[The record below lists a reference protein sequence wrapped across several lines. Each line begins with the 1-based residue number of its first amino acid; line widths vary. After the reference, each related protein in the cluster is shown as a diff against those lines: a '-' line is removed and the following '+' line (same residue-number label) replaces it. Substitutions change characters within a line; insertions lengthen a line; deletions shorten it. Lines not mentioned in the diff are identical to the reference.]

1 MGTTTLIVVSVLTAV
16 EVLFILSSSEH
27 ALKAFLGYKL
37 YVDLIYGVGL
47 TLYMGLSGTI
57 SGVIIA
63 AFSGFFMTATLLL
76 ASKMIGYRKR
86 KRLADGSY
94 VWVEYPPVLTVSSCK
109 KMIDKSVAVASNKF
123 PSYERCKTPLISR

>member
-1 MGTTTLIVVSVLTAV
+1 MVSVLTAV

-63 AFSGFFMTATLLL
+63 AFSGFFMTMTLLL
-76 ASKMIGYRKR
+76 ASKIIGYRKR
-86 KRLADGSY
+86 KVLDDGKV
-94 VWVEYPPVLTVSSCK
+94 VWVEYPPTLTVLSVKTMMTTSVSKIRDGYNNLSSK
-109 KMIDKSVAVASNKF
+109 YTSS
-123 PSYERCKTPLISR
+123 

>member
-1 MGTTTLIVVSVLTAV
+1 MSTSILVMVSVLTAV

-63 AFSGFFMTATLLL
+63 AFSGFFMTLTLLF
-76 ASKMIGYRKR
+76 ASKIIGYRKR
-86 KRLADGSY
+86 KVLDDGRV
-94 VWVEYPPVLTVSSCK
+94 VWVEYPPTITVLSVKTMMTTSVSKIRDGYNNLSSK
-109 KMIDKSVAVASNKF
+109 YTSS
-123 PSYERCKTPLISR
+123 

>member
-1 MGTTTLIVVSVLTAV
+1 MSTSILVMVSVLTAV

-63 AFSGFFMTATLLL
+63 AFSGFFMTLILLL
-76 ASKMIGYRKR
+76 ASKIIGYRKR
-86 KRLADGSY
+86 KVLDDGRV
-94 VWVEYPPVLTVSSCK
+94 VWVEYPPTITVLSIKTMMTTSVSKIRDGYNNLSSK
-109 KMIDKSVAVASNKF
+109 YTSS
-123 PSYERCKTPLISR
+123 

>member
-1 MGTTTLIVVSVLTAV
+1 MSTSILVMVSVLTAV

-63 AFSGFFMTATLLL
+63 AFSGFFMTLTLLL
-76 ASKMIGYRKR
+76 ASKIIGYRKR
-86 KRLADGSY
+86 KVLDDGRV
-94 VWVEYPPVLTVSSCK
+94 VWVEYPPTITVLSIKTMMTTSVSKIRDGYNNLSSK
-109 KMIDKSVAVASNKF
+109 YTSS
-123 PSYERCKTPLISR
+123 

>member
-1 MGTTTLIVVSVLTAV
+1 MSTSILIVVSVLTAV

-63 AFSGFFMTATLLL
+63 AFSGFFMTMTLLL
-76 ASKMIGYRKR
+76 ASKIIGYRKR
-86 KRLADGSY
+86 KVLDDGTV
-94 VWVEYPPVLTVSSCK
+94 VWVEYPPTLTVSSTK
-109 KMIDKSVAVASNKF
+109 EMIETSVSKIRTKF
-123 PSYERCKTPLISR
+123 NNLRSTYNV

>member
-1 MGTTTLIVVSVLTAV
+1 MSTSILVMVSVLTAV

-63 AFSGFFMTATLLL
+63 AFSGFFMTLTLLL
-76 ASKMIGYRKR
+76 ASKIIGYRKR
-86 KRLADGSY
+86 KVLDDGKV
-94 VWVEYPPVLTVSSCK
+94 VWVEYPPTLTVLSVKTMMTTSVSKIRDGYNNLSSK
-109 KMIDKSVAVASNKF
+109 YTSS
-123 PSYERCKTPLISR
+123 

>member
-1 MGTTTLIVVSVLTAV
+1 MSTSILVMVSVLTAV

-63 AFSGFFMTATLLL
+63 AFSGFFMTMTLLL
-76 ASKMIGYRKR
+76 ASKIIGYRKR
-86 KRLADGSY
+86 KVLDDGRV
-94 VWVEYPPVLTVSSCK
+94 VWVEYPPTLTVLSVKTMMTTSVSKIRDGYNNLSSK
-109 KMIDKSVAVASNKF
+109 YTSS
-123 PSYERCKTPLISR
+123 

>member
-1 MGTTTLIVVSVLTAV
+1 MSTSILVMVSVLTAV

-63 AFSGFFMTATLLL
+63 AFSGFFMTMTLLL
-76 ASKMIGYRKR
+76 ASKIIGYRKR
-86 KRLADGSY
+86 KVLDDGKV
-94 VWVEYPPVLTVSSCK
+94 VWVEYPPTITVLSVKTMMTTSVSKIRDGYNNLSSK
-109 KMIDKSVAVASNKF
+109 YTSS
-123 PSYERCKTPLISR
+123 

>member
-1 MGTTTLIVVSVLTAV
+1 MSTSILVMVSVLTAV

-63 AFSGFFMTATLLL
+63 AFSGFFMTMTLLL
-76 ASKMIGYRKR
+76 ASKIIGYRKR
-86 KRLADGSY
+86 KVLDDGKV
-94 VWVEYPPVLTVSSCK
+94 VWVEYPPTLTVLSVKTMMTTSVSKIRDGYNNLSSK
-109 KMIDKSVAVASNKF
+109 YTSS
-123 PSYERCKTPLISR
+123 

>member
-1 MGTTTLIVVSVLTAV
+1 MSTSILVMVSVLTAV

-63 AFSGFFMTATLLL
+63 AFSGFFMTLTLLL
-76 ASKMIGYRKR
+76 ASKIIGYRKR
-86 KRLADGSY
+86 KVLDDGRV
-94 VWVEYPPVLTVSSCK
+94 VWVEYPPTLTVLSVKTMMTTSVSKIRDGYNNLSSK
-109 KMIDKSVAVASNKF
+109 NTSS
-123 PSYERCKTPLISR
+123 

>member
-1 MGTTTLIVVSVLTAV
+1 MVSVLTAV

-37 YVDLIYGVGL
+37 YVELIYGVGL

-63 AFSGFFMTATLLL
+63 AFSGFFMTLTLLL
-76 ASKMIGYRKR
+76 ASKIIGYRKR
-86 KRLADGSY
+86 KVLDDGRV
-94 VWVEYPPVLTVSSCK
+94 VWVEYPPTITVLSVKTMMTTSVSKIRDGYNNLSSK
-109 KMIDKSVAVASNKF
+109 YTSS
-123 PSYERCKTPLISR
+123 

>member
-1 MGTTTLIVVSVLTAV
+1 MSTSILVMVSVLTAV

-63 AFSGFFMTATLLL
+63 AFSGFFMTLTLLL
-76 ASKMIGYRKR
+76 ASKIIGYRKR
-86 KRLADGSY
+86 KVLDDGKV
-94 VWVEYPPVLTVSSCK
+94 VWVEYPPTITVLSVKTMMTTSVSKIRDGYNNLSSK
-109 KMIDKSVAVASNKF
+109 YTSS
-123 PSYERCKTPLISR
+123 

>member
-1 MGTTTLIVVSVLTAV
+1 MVSVLTAV

-63 AFSGFFMTATLLL
+63 AFSGFFMTLTLLL
-76 ASKMIGYRKR
+76 ASKIIGYRKR
-86 KRLADGSY
+86 KVLDDGKV
-94 VWVEYPPVLTVSSCK
+94 VWVEYPPTLTVLSVKTMMTTSVSKIRDGYNNLSSK
-109 KMIDKSVAVASNKF
+109 YTSS
-123 PSYERCKTPLISR
+123 

>member
-1 MGTTTLIVVSVLTAV
+1 MSTSILVMVSVLTAV

-63 AFSGFFMTATLLL
+63 AFSGFFMTLTLLL
-76 ASKMIGYRKR
+76 ASKIIGYRKR
-86 KRLADGSY
+86 KVLDDGRV
-94 VWVEYPPVLTVSSCK
+94 VWVEYPPTLTVLSVKTMMTTSVSKIRDGYNNLSSK
-109 KMIDKSVAVASNKF
+109 YTSS
-123 PSYERCKTPLISR
+123 

>member
-1 MGTTTLIVVSVLTAV
+1 MSTSILVMVSVLTAV

-63 AFSGFFMTATLLL
+63 AFSGFFMTLTLLL
-76 ASKMIGYRKR
+76 ASKIIGYRKR
-86 KRLADGSY
+86 KVLDDGKV
-94 VWVEYPPVLTVSSCK
+94 VWVEYPPTLTVSSVK
-109 KMIDKSVAVASNKF
+109 TMMTTSVSKIRDGYNNLSSKYT
-123 PSYERCKTPLISR
+123 SS

>member
-1 MGTTTLIVVSVLTAV
+1 MSTSILVMVSVLTAV

-63 AFSGFFMTATLLL
+63 AFSGFFMTLTLLL
-76 ASKMIGYRKR
+76 ASKIIGYRKR
-86 KRLADGSY
+86 KVLDDGRV
-94 VWVEYPPVLTVSSCK
+94 VWVEYPPTITVLSVKTMMTTSVSKIRDGYNNLSSK
-109 KMIDKSVAVASNKF
+109 YTSS
-123 PSYERCKTPLISR
+123 

>member
-1 MGTTTLIVVSVLTAV
+1 MVSVLTAV

-63 AFSGFFMTATLLL
+63 AFSGFFMTMTLLL
-76 ASKMIGYRKR
+76 ASKIIGYRKR
-86 KRLADGSY
+86 KVLDDGRV
-94 VWVEYPPVLTVSSCK
+94 VWVEYPPTITVLSVKTMMTTSVSKIRDGYNNLSSK
-109 KMIDKSVAVASNKF
+109 YTSS
-123 PSYERCKTPLISR
+123 

>member
-1 MGTTTLIVVSVLTAV
+1 MSTSILVMVSVLTAV

-63 AFSGFFMTATLLL
+63 AFSGFFMTLTLLL
-76 ASKMIGYRKR
+76 ASKIIGYRKR
-86 KRLADGSY
+86 KVLDDGKV
-94 VWVEYPPVLTVSSCK
+94 VWVEYPPTLTVLSVKTMMTTSVSKIRDGYNNLFSKYTSS
-109 KMIDKSVAVASNKF
+109 
-123 PSYERCKTPLISR
+123 

>member
-1 MGTTTLIVVSVLTAV
+1 MSTSILVMVSVLTAV

-47 TLYMGLSGTI
+47 TLYMGLYGTI

-63 AFSGFFMTATLLL
+63 AFSGFFMTLTLLL
-76 ASKMIGYRKR
+76 ASKIIGYRKR
-86 KRLADGSY
+86 KVLDDGRV
-94 VWVEYPPVLTVSSCK
+94 VWVEYPPTITVLSIKTMMTTSVSKIRDGYNNLSSK
-109 KMIDKSVAVASNKF
+109 YTSS
-123 PSYERCKTPLISR
+123 

>member
-1 MGTTTLIVVSVLTAV
+1 MSTSILVMVSVLTAV

-63 AFSGFFMTATLLL
+63 AFSGFFMTLTLLL
-76 ASKMIGYRKR
+76 ASKIIGYRKR
-86 KRLADGSY
+86 KVLDDGRV
-94 VWVEYPPVLTVSSCK
+94 VWVEYPPTITVLSVKTMMTTSVSKIRDGYNNLSSK
-109 KMIDKSVAVASNKF
+109 NTSS
-123 PSYERCKTPLISR
+123 

>member
-1 MGTTTLIVVSVLTAV
+1 MVSVLTAV

-63 AFSGFFMTATLLL
+63 AFSGFFMTMTLLL
-76 ASKMIGYRKR
+76 ASKIIGYRKR
-86 KRLADGSY
+86 KVLDDGRV
-94 VWVEYPPVLTVSSCK
+94 VWVEYPPTLTVLSVKTMMTTSVSKIRDGYNNLSSK
-109 KMIDKSVAVASNKF
+109 YTSS
-123 PSYERCKTPLISR
+123 

>member
-1 MGTTTLIVVSVLTAV
+1 MSTSILVMVSVLTAV

-63 AFSGFFMTATLLL
+63 AFSGFFMTMTLLL
-76 ASKMIGYRKR
+76 ASKIIGYRKR
-86 KRLADGSY
+86 KVLDDGRV
-94 VWVEYPPVLTVSSCK
+94 VWVEYPPTITVLSVKTMMTTSVSKIRDGYNNLSSK
-109 KMIDKSVAVASNKF
+109 YTSS
-123 PSYERCKTPLISR
+123 

>member
-1 MGTTTLIVVSVLTAV
+1 MVSVLTAV

-63 AFSGFFMTATLLL
+63 AFSGFFMTLTLLL
-76 ASKMIGYRKR
+76 ASKIIGYRKR
-86 KRLADGSY
+86 KVLDDGRV
-94 VWVEYPPVLTVSSCK
+94 VWVEYPPTITVLSIKTMMTTSVSKIRDGYNNLSSK
-109 KMIDKSVAVASNKF
+109 YTSS
-123 PSYERCKTPLISR
+123 

>member
-1 MGTTTLIVVSVLTAV
+1 MVSVLTAV

-63 AFSGFFMTATLLL
+63 AFSGFFMTLTLLL
-76 ASKMIGYRKR
+76 ASKIIGYRKR
-86 KRLADGSY
+86 KVLDDGKV
-94 VWVEYPPVLTVSSCK
+94 VWVEYPPTITVLSVKTMMTTSVSKIRDGYNNLSSK
-109 KMIDKSVAVASNKF
+109 YTSS
-123 PSYERCKTPLISR
+123 

>member
-1 MGTTTLIVVSVLTAV
+1 MSTSILVMVSVLTAV

-63 AFSGFFMTATLLL
+63 AVSGFFMTMTLLL
-76 ASKMIGYRKR
+76 ASKIIGYRKR
-86 KRLADGSY
+86 KVLDDGRV
-94 VWVEYPPVLTVSSCK
+94 VWVEYPPTITVLSVKTMMTTSVSKIRDGYNNLSSK
-109 KMIDKSVAVASNKF
+109 YTSS
-123 PSYERCKTPLISR
+123 